1 MYGRGLQLGA
11 TAWASGV
18 GLLLLALLT
27 STAAY
32 QGFDCGQ
39 GELKAAHGAF
49 VWHLLLGYRTQ
60 LAWRCRHNR
69 QVMDSSCCAIALCRH
84 GVIEAVQP
92 LPVWP

>member
-49 VWHLLLGYRTQ
+49 VWHLAAWLPHPACLALPAQPPGNGLILLRYCT
-60 LAWRCRHNR
+60 
-69 QVMDSSCCAIALCRH
+69 
-84 GVIEAVQP
+84 VQARRY
-92 LPVWP
+92 

>member
-39 GELKAAHGAF
+39 GELKSAQISSRGIRLAF
-49 VWHLLLGYRTQ
+49 GC
-60 LAWRCRHNR
+60 LATAP
-69 QVMDSSCCAIALCRH
+69 SLP
-84 GVIEAVQP
+84 GVAGTTAR
-92 LPVWP
+92 